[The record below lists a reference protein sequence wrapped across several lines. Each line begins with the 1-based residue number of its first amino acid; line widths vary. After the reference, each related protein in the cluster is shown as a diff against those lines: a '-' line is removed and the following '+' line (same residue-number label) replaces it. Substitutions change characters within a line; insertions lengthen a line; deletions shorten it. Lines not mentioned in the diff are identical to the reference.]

1 MSSAQKIDENT
12 DQRSKK
18 SPPLPSNEKI
28 SAIAEILHKK
38 FTKEEKERKYASVK
52 QVLTL
57 LAMGAFLTMVMIAP
71 GIAYLGKEFLK
82 EKNRKEENKW
92 KKYNLFYLRRTI
104 KRLRGQ
110 KLVEVV
116 EENGQQIV
124 RLTKNG
130 KRKILKYSLEN
141 LDVPKPKSWDGRW
154 RLVIWDVPMGKNYFR
169 KVFREALHSL
179 GFLQLQESVFLY
191 PYPCEDQI
199 TFLREYYGVGN
210 EVIYIIAQK
219 IEDES
224 PYRMYFGLE

>member
-1 MSSAQKIDENT
+1 MSSAQKIDKDANQQSE
-12 DQRSKK
+12 K

-38 FTKEEKERKYASVK
+38 FAKEERERKYASVK
-52 QVLTL
+52 QVLAL
-57 LAMGAFLTMVMIAP
+57 LGMGAFLTMAMIAP

-82 EKNRKEENKW
+82 EKKRKEKNKW

-104 KRLRGQ
+104 RRLRRQ

-141 LDVPKPKSWDGRW
+141 LEIPKPKSWDGRW

-219 IEDES
+219 IEDDS
-224 PYRMYFGLE
+224 PYRVYFGLE